1 MHRRRAAVDQLLSR
15 FGQLFR
21 LKQCL
26 ALFPRPFFAVFP
38 LPLGQIFKIEEI
50 RPAAFQKAAFGI
62 KNCRCRIYLSLVWAG
77 KKAASLTDYETG
89 AVEGTGSSSRIHSL
103 PEKTFF
109 QVFIFGGT
117 GPFPTGTQ
125 SSAGQW
131 WMQNRHNRPD
141 TLMRHTRR

>member
-1 MHRRRAAVDQLLSR
+1 MHRRRAAADQLLSR
-15 FGQLFR
+15 FGQI
-21 LKQCL
+21 
-26 ALFPRPFFAVFP
+26 FPIKECPGIISRPFFAVFP

-50 RPAAFQKAAFGI
+50 HPAAFQKAAFGI
-62 KNCRCRIYLSLVWAG
+62 KNCRCRIYFSFVWAG

-117 GPFPTGTQ
+117 GLSQPGLKAALGNGGCKIAITGQ
-125 SSAGQW
+125 I
-131 WMQNRHNRPD
+131 P
-141 TLMRHTRR
+141 